1 MRLESMTVGLLRRV
15 LDVYRRTAW
24 GDGAPP
30 LPEPPGADD
39 DPLATVLG
47 MFRDESLREG
57 ELATR
62 RYTLKLGNPRYPFMK
77 LVLQEHLVEGEFFFS
92 IDTHDRMFELD
103 GDEAHRFER
112 LKRYNLEIKEVVEA
126 AWERAGLPTS
136 AHIKGLVEGWPARRT
151 EPNGRRI
158 LLVDDDQ
165 DIAAS
170 LALLLRAR
178 GYAVDVLD
186 DGREAVERADPAR
199 HDLVLMDNEMKHLN
213 GFEACRVLKSR
224 EETRGIPVLIATAG
238 SLTLQQ
244 LDAADG
250 FMVKPFRAELLFS
263 ILDHML
269 GARRPGGGALT
280 PAPGDG
286 PMQAS
291 TPPAATADPRPPR
304 G

>member
-1 MRLESMTVGLLRRV
+1 MRLEAMTVGLLRRV
-15 LDVYRRTAW
+15 LEVYRETAW
-24 GDGAPP
+24 GDAAPA

-39 DPLATVLG
+39 DPIASVLG

-57 ELATR
+57 DLATR
-62 RYTLKLGNPRYPFMK
+62 RFTLKLGNPRYPFMK
-77 LVLQEHLVEGEFFFS
+77 LVLQEHLVEGEFFFGV
-92 IDTHDRMFELD
+92 DTHDRMFDLE

-112 LKRYNLEIKEVVEA
+112 LKRFNLEIKAEVED
-126 AWERAGLPTS
+126 AWKHAGLPTA
-136 AHIKGLVEGWPARRT
+136 AHIKGLAETWPARRV
-151 EPNGRRI
+151 EPNGKRI
-158 LLVDDDQ
+158 LVVDDDR

-170 LALLLRAR
+170 LALLLEAR

-224 EETRGIPVLIATAG
+224 EETAAIPVLIATAG
-238 SLTLQQ
+238 SLTLAQ

-269 GARRPGGGALT
+269 GGK
-280 PAPGDG
+280 
-286 PMQAS
+286 
-291 TPPAATADPRPPR
+291 
-304 G
+304 